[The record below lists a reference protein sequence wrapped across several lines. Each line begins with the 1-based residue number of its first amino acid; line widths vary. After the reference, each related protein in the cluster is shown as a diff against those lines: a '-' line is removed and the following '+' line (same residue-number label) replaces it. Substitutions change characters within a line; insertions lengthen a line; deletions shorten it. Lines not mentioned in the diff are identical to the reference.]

1 MHIENLL
8 TEVRMLSDRF
18 ALPEARP
25 KTEAPIEWHSA
36 RGLLDIVLACGR
48 ISDIS
53 TRISAAG
60 YWECDRELLAQIGAQ
75 SRQILYHINEIKAIE
90 AKNIAEGRCEA

>member
-1 MHIENLL
+1 MHIEKLL
-8 TEVRMLSDRF
+8 TEVRNLSDRF
-18 ALPEARP
+18 VMPEARP
-25 KTEAPIEWHSA
+25 KPEAPIEWHSA

-75 SRQILYHINEIKAIE
+75 SRQILYHINDMKAIE
-90 AKNIAEGRCEA
+90 AKNIAEGRSEA

>member
-8 TEVRMLSDRF
+8 SEVRKLSDRF
-18 ALPEARP
+18 SVPDAVP
-25 KTEAPIEWHSA
+25 KPDASVEWHSA
-36 RGLLDIVLACGR
+36 RGMLDIVIACGR

-60 YWECDRELLAQIGAQ
+60 YWECDRDLLAKIGAQ
-75 SRQILYHINEIKAIE
+75 SRQILYHINEMRRTE
-90 AKNIAEGRCEA
+90 ARNFPEHG

>member
-8 TEVRMLSDRF
+8 TEVRKLSDRF
-18 ALPEARP
+18 AIPEARP
-25 KTEAPIEWHSA
+25 KPEAPVEWHSA

-53 TRISAAG
+53 TRIATAG
-60 YWECDRELLAQIGAQ
+60 YWECDRDLLAKIGPQ
-75 SRQILYHINEIKAIE
+75 SRQILYHINDMKAIE
-90 AKNIAEGRCEA
+90 AKNIAEGRCEP

>member
-8 TEVRMLSDRF
+8 TEVRNLSDRF
-18 ALPEARP
+18 AVPDARP
-25 KTEAPIEWHSA
+25 KPEEPVEWYSA
-36 RGLLDIVLACGR
+36 RGMLDVVLACGR

-60 YWECDRELLAQIGAQ
+60 YWECDRDLLAKIGAQ
-75 SRQILYHINEIKAIE
+75 SRQVLYHINEMRRIE
-90 AKNIAEGRCEA
+90 ARNFPENG

>member
-8 TEVRMLSDRF
+8 SEVRNLSDRF
-18 ALPEARP
+18 AMPVAQPKPEAP
-25 KTEAPIEWHSA
+25 VEWHSA
-36 RGLLDIVLACGR
+36 RGMLDIVLSCGR

-60 YWECDRELLAQIGAQ
+60 YWECDRELLGKIGAQ
-75 SRQILYHINEIKAIE
+75 SRQILYHINDMLAIE
-90 AKNIAEGRCEA
+90 AKNIAEGR